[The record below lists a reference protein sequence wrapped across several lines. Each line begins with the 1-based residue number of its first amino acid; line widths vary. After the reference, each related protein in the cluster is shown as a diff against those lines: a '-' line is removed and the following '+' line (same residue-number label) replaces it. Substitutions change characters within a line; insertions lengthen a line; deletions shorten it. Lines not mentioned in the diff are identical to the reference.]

1 MNIIDQS
8 RENFTMKELYDLTRT
23 PAAVKLSDHVD
34 ETIEF
39 DSWAIYEDADQE
51 GEIRQLLSIHT
62 PEGET
67 YTTNSASFIREFRS
81 IVDMARNMEEDFT
94 RVSVMGGTSKAGR
107 KFITAVLA

>member
-8 RENFTMKELYDLTRT
+8 KENFTMKELYNLTRT
-23 PAAVKLSDHVD
+23 PAAMKLSDHVD

-39 DSWAIYEDADQE
+39 DSWCIYEDADQE

-62 PEGET
+62 PENET

-81 IVDMARNMEEDFT
+81 IVDLARNMNEVFSMVT
-94 RVSVMGGTSKAGR
+94 VIGGVSKAGR

>member
-8 RENFTMKELYDLTRT
+8 KENFTMKELYNLTRT
-23 PAAVKLSDHVD
+23 PAAMKLSDHVD

-39 DSWAIYEDADQE
+39 DSWCIYEDADQE

-81 IVDMARNMEEDFT
+81 IVDLARNMEEEFT
-94 RVSVMGGTSKAGR
+94 RVTVLGGVSKAGR
-107 KFITAVLA
+107 NFITAVLA